1 MTRASQHNLV
11 RRTRGGFTLIEVL
24 ATLLL
29 VGIVLPVTMRGVSL
43 ALAAASNARHVAEA
57 TALAESKLAEI
68 TTDSL
73 SATTD
78 ATGDFGVEHP
88 GYMWQSQRVSRDYGL
103 TEIVLRVSW
112 VERGRTKSLAAST
125 LRYESTSASTGGFE

>member
-57 TALAESKLAEI
+57 TALAESKLSEI

-78 ATGDFGVEHP
+78 ATGDFGAEHP
-88 GYMWQSQRVSRDYGL
+88 GYTWQSQRVSRDYGL

-112 VERGRTKSLAAST
+112 AERGQTKSLTIST
-125 LRYESTSASTGGFE
+125 LRYESGTTEGFF